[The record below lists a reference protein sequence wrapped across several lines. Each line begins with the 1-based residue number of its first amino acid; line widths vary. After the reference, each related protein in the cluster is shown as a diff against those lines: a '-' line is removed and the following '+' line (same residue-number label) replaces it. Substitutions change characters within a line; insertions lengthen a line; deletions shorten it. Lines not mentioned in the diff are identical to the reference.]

1 MANEDIRPLSPATI
15 ALFEHWSDRVRV
27 LGRLPGRRDLDLPAL
42 RHVLPNLWLLGVER
56 DPLRFRLRL
65 IGEAIRAANH
75 DEIRPGV
82 YIDEIATRFGNQF
95 FLERLHA
102 MVLTGR
108 ADHYDGPPTAS
119 HFPELSSIE
128 RLSVPLAD
136 DGTTVDRILNCTVSI
151 WRNGRPPRPV
161 FGR

>member
-1 MANEDIRPLSPATI
+1 MVEEDIRTLSLATTV
-15 ALFEHWSDRVRV
+15 LHDHWCDRVRE
-27 LGRLPGRRDLDLPAL
+27 LGRLPGRRDLDLNVL
-42 RHVLPNLWLLGVER
+42 RHALPNLWLLGVER

-82 YIDEIATRFGNQF
+82 CVDEISTRFGNHQ

-102 MVLTGR
+102 MVRTGR
-108 ADHYDGPPTAS
+108 ADHYDGPPTAT

-136 DGTTVDRILNCTVSI
+136 DGTTIDRILSCTI
-151 WRNGRPPRPV
+151 AHWQGGRPPRPV